1 MGRELMRTP
10 AQGVGAHDLSNA
22 PPEPAL
28 DEPAASAPIA
38 RGGMAALRDP
48 RVRGAIGNRA
58 VGRVLSRQPAPPPT
72 KKKPEPKSGAEF
84 HIPGGQYEYAYKIKW
99 GRASASFKST
109 ASWQSAKAVKMAGP
123 GGTNIS
129 VLEDK
134 RSWEREGTNF
144 GMKVIEAAAKMDK
157 EVGHLGPVT
166 IKLNVKALEA
176 AVGTKDGKP
185 NLDLNLLTAS
195 FTAEGDIAEEYRK
208 EFGITKDFAPTLK
221 LVLTGEGK
229 VALKAGDLLK
239 LTEFVKAKQKEVEA
253 AEQMLK
259 DAQRAEVVEKE
270 LGTIEKQMGKAP
282 KEAEIKALEN
292 RYKTFQGYGKR
303 QAKKY
308 GSEAA
313 YKEAKAEA
321 KAAWKKAEAGGAEK
335 LLERKAA
342 LEAEKKVLTVSLR
355 KEARIITKARAT
367 AARIAAKMEGAIAK
381 VVVRVV
387 GEKVAATVGKLL
399 LKAIPIIN
407 ILSTIWDIADLAYSL
422 WKLAHGGKIGAG
434 PDGGSEDGKSQTAG
448 SGSGAGTGADAQ
460 PAGGQPGGTPGAQP
474 PPGADPGSQSGGP
487 GQQAPTDAGQTDASG
502 GPGLGGPVQTDDSD
516 DDLGPPPQLSKTAKE
531 IADAVGS
538 GSGPMKFDREELD
551 ALATAIPDD
560 LDDAQKA
567 ELLKHLDAIKKSGQQ
582 DPYEVIAG
590 IKEEIERIKR
600 GGPEPVEVSVNGKPR
615 PDLST
620 GVPAAPQAQPQPQPQ
635 STPGAPPG
643 KAKTPAKPAPR
654 AKPPTTLLPADLPEV
669 WGFDAAA
676 KKWDWLPGGKNKLET
691 AYTLSDGLQ
700 VVINSSEISSEEQ
713 SGVVVGRL
721 SLELIVFELPHKVG
735 QDYPWK
741 LGQVENRSITLAGNP
756 KTGSIR
762 RLESVSTSPWL
773 DVLSITDKAVI
784 PKASAGLIKLG
795 GVTVRFSGLK
805 NQSIRDVNGAAY
817 HFVTILLTPTEVS
830 DPDAVMIDVE
840 GHVFRFEVG
849 KQIEYRDA
857 FPVPGAKASRLATAS
872 AP

>member
-1 MGRELMRTP
+1 
-10 AQGVGAHDLSNA
+10 
-22 PPEPAL
+22 
-28 DEPAASAPIA
+28 
-38 RGGMAALRDP
+38 
-48 RVRGAIGNRA
+48 
-58 VGRVLSRQPAPPPT
+58 
-72 KKKPEPKSGAEF
+72 
-84 HIPGGQYEYAYKIKW
+84 
-99 GRASASFKST
+99 
-109 ASWQSAKAVKMAGP
+109 MAGP

-195 FTAEGDIAEEYRK
+195 FTAEGDIADEYRK
-208 EFGITKDFAPTLK
+208 EFGITKDVAPTLK

-270 LGTIEKQMGKAP
+270 LGTIEKQVGKAP
-282 KEAEIKALEN
+282 KQAEIKALEN

-434 PDGGSEDGKSQTAG
+434 PDGDSEEGKSQTAG

-460 PAGGQPGGTPGAQP
+460 PAGGQQGGTPPAQP
-474 PPGADPGSQSGGP
+474 PPGADSGSQSGGP
-487 GQQAPTDAGQTDASG
+487 VSRRRRMPARRTPPAGQAS
-502 GPGLGGPVQTDDSD
+502 
-516 DDLGPPPQLSKTAKE
+516 
-531 IADAVGS
+531 
-538 GSGPMKFDREELD
+538 
-551 ALATAIPDD
+551 
-560 LDDAQKA
+560 
-567 ELLKHLDAIKKSGQQ
+567 
-582 DPYEVIAG
+582 
-590 IKEEIERIKR
+590 
-600 GGPEPVEVSVNGKPR
+600 
-615 PDLST
+615 
-620 GVPAAPQAQPQPQPQ
+620 AA
-635 STPGAPPG
+635 
-643 KAKTPAKPAPR
+643 R
-654 AKPPTTLLPADLPEV
+654 CRPTTPTTTSVRRPSSQRRPRRSPTRS
-669 WGFDAAA
+669 GAAA
-676 KKWDWLPGGKNKLET
+676 
-691 AYTLSDGLQ
+691 
-700 VVINSSEISSEEQ
+700 
-713 SGVVVGRL
+713 GR
-721 SLELIVFELPHKVG
+721 
-735 QDYPWK
+735 
-741 LGQVENRSITLAGNP
+741 
-756 KTGSIR
+756 
-762 RLESVSTSPWL
+762 
-773 DVLSITDKAVI
+773 
-784 PKASAGLIKLG
+784 
-795 GVTVRFSGLK
+795 
-805 NQSIRDVNGAAY
+805 
-817 HFVTILLTPTEVS
+817 
-830 DPDAVMIDVE
+830 
-840 GHVFRFEVG
+840 
-849 KQIEYRDA
+849 
-857 FPVPGAKASRLATAS
+857 
-872 AP
+872 

>member
-22 PPEPAL
+22 PAEPAV
-28 DEPAASAPIA
+28 DEPPASAPIA
-38 RGGMAALRDP
+38 RGGTAALRDP

-195 FTAEGDIAEEYRK
+195 FTAEGDIADEYRK
-208 EFGITKDFAPTLK
+208 EFGITTDFAPTLK

-270 LGTIEKQMGKAP
+270 LGTIEKQVGKAP
-282 KEAEIKALEN
+282 KQAEIKALEN

-407 ILSTIWDIADLAYSL
+407 IALDWHGTSPTSPTHCGNWRTERRSAQARTATRRRGNHRRLVPGLARVPGPMPGRPAVSRAARPERNPRRGQTPVRKAAVPVSRRRRMPARRTRPAGQASVVRCRPTTPTTTSVRRPSSL
-422 WKLAHGGKIGAG
+422 RR
-434 PDGGSEDGKSQTAG
+434 PRRSPTR
-448 SGSGAGTGADAQ
+448 SGAA
-460 PAGGQPGGTPGAQP
+460 AG
-474 PPGADPGSQSGGP
+474 
-487 GQQAPTDAGQTDASG
+487 
-502 GPGLGGPVQTDDSD
+502 
-516 DDLGPPPQLSKTAKE
+516 
-531 IADAVGS
+531 
-538 GSGPMKFDREELD
+538 R
-551 ALATAIPDD
+551 
-560 LDDAQKA
+560 
-567 ELLKHLDAIKKSGQQ
+567 
-582 DPYEVIAG
+582 
-590 IKEEIERIKR
+590 
-600 GGPEPVEVSVNGKPR
+600 
-615 PDLST
+615 
-620 GVPAAPQAQPQPQPQ
+620 
-635 STPGAPPG
+635 
-643 KAKTPAKPAPR
+643 
-654 AKPPTTLLPADLPEV
+654 
-669 WGFDAAA
+669 
-676 KKWDWLPGGKNKLET
+676 
-691 AYTLSDGLQ
+691 
-700 VVINSSEISSEEQ
+700 
-713 SGVVVGRL
+713 
-721 SLELIVFELPHKVG
+721 
-735 QDYPWK
+735 
-741 LGQVENRSITLAGNP
+741 
-756 KTGSIR
+756 
-762 RLESVSTSPWL
+762 
-773 DVLSITDKAVI
+773 
-784 PKASAGLIKLG
+784 
-795 GVTVRFSGLK
+795 
-805 NQSIRDVNGAAY
+805 
-817 HFVTILLTPTEVS
+817 
-830 DPDAVMIDVE
+830 
-840 GHVFRFEVG
+840 
-849 KQIEYRDA
+849 
-857 FPVPGAKASRLATAS
+857 
-872 AP
+872 

>member
-10 AQGVGAHDLSNA
+10 AQVVGAHDLSNA

-28 DEPAASAPIA
+28 GEPAAGAPIA

-109 ASWQSAKAVKMAGP
+109 ASWQPGKAVKMAGP

-195 FTAEGDIAEEYRK
+195 FTAEGDIADEYRK
-208 EFGITKDFAPTLK
+208 EFGITKDVAPTLK

-270 LGTIEKQMGKAP
+270 LGTIEKQVGKAP
-282 KEAEIKALEN
+282 KQAEIKALEN

-434 PDGGSEDGKSQTAG
+434 PDGGSRRG
-448 SGSGAGTGADAQ
+448 SHRRLDPG
-460 PAGGQPGGTPGAQP
+460 PARVPGPMPSRPAVSRAATPGAQP
-474 PPGADPGSQSGGP
+474 PPGAGPGSQSGVP
-487 GQQAPTDAGQTDASG
+487 VSRRRRMPARRTPPAGQAS
-502 GPGLGGPVQTDDSD
+502 
-516 DDLGPPPQLSKTAKE
+516 
-531 IADAVGS
+531 
-538 GSGPMKFDREELD
+538 
-551 ALATAIPDD
+551 
-560 LDDAQKA
+560 
-567 ELLKHLDAIKKSGQQ
+567 
-582 DPYEVIAG
+582 
-590 IKEEIERIKR
+590 
-600 GGPEPVEVSVNGKPR
+600 
-615 PDLST
+615 
-620 GVPAAPQAQPQPQPQ
+620 AA
-635 STPGAPPG
+635 
-643 KAKTPAKPAPR
+643 R
-654 AKPPTTLLPADLPEV
+654 CRPTTPTTTSVRRPSSQRRPRRSPTRS
-669 WGFDAAA
+669 GAAA
-676 KKWDWLPGGKNKLET
+676 
-691 AYTLSDGLQ
+691 
-700 VVINSSEISSEEQ
+700 
-713 SGVVVGRL
+713 GR
-721 SLELIVFELPHKVG
+721 
-735 QDYPWK
+735 
-741 LGQVENRSITLAGNP
+741 
-756 KTGSIR
+756 
-762 RLESVSTSPWL
+762 
-773 DVLSITDKAVI
+773 
-784 PKASAGLIKLG
+784 
-795 GVTVRFSGLK
+795 
-805 NQSIRDVNGAAY
+805 
-817 HFVTILLTPTEVS
+817 
-830 DPDAVMIDVE
+830 
-840 GHVFRFEVG
+840 
-849 KQIEYRDA
+849 
-857 FPVPGAKASRLATAS
+857 
-872 AP
+872 